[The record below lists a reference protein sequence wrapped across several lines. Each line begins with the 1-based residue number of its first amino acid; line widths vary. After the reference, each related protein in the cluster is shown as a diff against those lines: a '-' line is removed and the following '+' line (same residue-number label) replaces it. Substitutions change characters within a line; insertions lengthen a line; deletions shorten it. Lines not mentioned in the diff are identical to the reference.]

1 MRAQSLEQAI
11 RGSDLYAK
19 GNVVKGPMLQG
30 FVVVV
35 LSSPLILKTGFA
47 RLMRRARWRRQPAT
61 ESQKT
66 FVESRWHKAP
76 KYVQGET
83 GHDAAHNIRIQRM
96 TKGQAAN
103 IITRIKH
110 GAMVFTSPD
119 GSQGGGLT
127 DTP

>member
-1 MRAQSLEQAI
+1 MRAQSLEQAF

-19 GNVVKGPMLQG
+19 RNVVKGPMLQG

-47 RLMRRARWRRQPAT
+47 RLMRVRWRQQPAT
-61 ESQKT
+61 ESQNT

-76 KYVQGET
+76 KYVQGDT

-110 GAMVFTSPD
+110 GAMVFISPD
-119 GSQGGGLT
+119 ES
-127 DTP
+127 